1 MPLLDK
7 MAARIN
13 VGKIP
18 DFKNM
23 SVRTKHNV
31 LRTSAAI
38 GIGLAAAIALI
49 LITASE
55 PGEAVHYFLMAPFL
69 SRAYFS
75 HLIEVIIPLLF
86 TGSAVC
92 ICSRRTSLTWGSKA
106 LFIWAAL
113 WRRYREYTL

>member
-1 MPLLDK
+1 MLDK

-55 PGEAVHYFLMAPFL
+55 PGEAVHYFLVAPFL

-75 HLIEVIIPLLF
+75 HLMQFPLLMQEAQCA
-86 TGSAVC
+86 S
-92 ICSRRTSLTWGSKA
+92 CSRRTSLTWGSKA

>member
-1 MPLLDK
+1 MLDK

-75 HLIEVIIPLLF
+75 HLI
-86 TGSAVC
+86 
-92 ICSRRTSLTWGSKA
+92 
-106 LFIWAAL
+106 
-113 WRRYREYTL
+113 

>member
-55 PGEAVHYFLMAPFL
+55 PGEAVHYFLMAPSEQGVL
-69 SRAYFS
+69 FS
-75 HLIEVIIPLLF
+75 PDRDNNPASVYGQRSVHHVLGEPV
-86 TGSAVC
+86 
-92 ICSRRTSLTWGSKA
+92 
-106 LFIWAAL
+106 
-113 WRRYREYTL
+113 

>member
-1 MPLLDK
+1 MLDK

-38 GIGLAAAIALI
+38 GIGVGRQDI
-49 LITASE
+49 
-55 PGEAVHYFLMAPFL
+55 
-69 SRAYFS
+69 
-75 HLIEVIIPLLF
+75 
-86 TGSAVC
+86 
-92 ICSRRTSLTWGSKA
+92 
-106 LFIWAAL
+106 
-113 WRRYREYTL
+113 